1 MSRKN
6 SLIVH
11 IIICLS
17 SVSFVVPAHS
27 ANVSADVD
35 KYVVKN
41 WEKSTKIEVV
51 DYRIL
56 PYNYKSNARMAANLI
71 CIKEHYVLVTFG
83 FGNGV
88 GTSSIQLM
96 EEKNGKVVPMKCK

>member
-11 IIICLS
+11 IIICLF

-27 ANVSADVD
+27 ANVSADID
-35 KYVVKN
+35 KYVPKK
-41 WEKSTKIEVV
+41 WKKSTKIEVV
-51 DYRIL
+51 DFRAL
-56 PYNYKSNARMAANLI
+56 PIQANTIGANLI
-71 CIKEHYVLVTFG
+71 CVKEHNVLVTYSNTTSGAFA
-83 FGNGV
+83 
-88 GTSSIQLM
+88 SSIQLM